1 MEEYLPQYTQL
12 LGLGLLWVTVHCSG
26 MCGPIVGSLVA
37 TQSGA
42 HGPGEADASWFTQL
56 RQRAGNVLAYQ
67 GGRAL
72 TYALIGAAAGL
83 AGAAAE
89 AFIGPLTKVAG
100 LLVAVALVGAGLL
113 RIEPVAKRLK
123 LPSGSSTSSATGK
136 FLGNVMR
143 RVRRLAPRRG
153 PMQMMLIGAVMGLL
167 PCMLMFWVLG
177 LSASTASPL
186 HGALIMVGLV
196 ALTTPVLLFAGT
208 APLVCKPAVRQ
219 LGEKIIPYAII
230 LSGLWLGLIS
240 AAANGW
246 IDHLHV
252 PFELFGEKLVIM
264 FW

>member
-1 MEEYLPQYTQL
+1 MEEYPPQYTQL

-37 TQSGA
+37 SRSQEGT
-42 HGPGEADASWFTQL
+42 WFEQL

-72 TYALIGAAAGL
+72 TYAAIGAAAGL
-83 AGAAAE
+83 AGAAVE
-89 AFIGPLTKVAG
+89 GVVGDLTRAAG
-100 LLVAVALVGAGLL
+100 LLVAVALVGVGLA
-113 RIEPVAKRLK
+113 RIEPIARRLK
-123 LPSGSSTSSATGK
+123 LSGGTATTSSTGK
-136 FLGNVMR
+136 FLGAAMR
-143 RVRRLAPRRG
+143 RVRNLVPRRG
-153 PMQMMLIGAVMGLL
+153 PLQMMAIGAVMGLL

-208 APLVCKPAVRQ
+208 APLVCKPALRR
-219 LGEKIIPYAII
+219 LGERLIPYAIV
-230 LSGLWLGLIS
+230 LSGVWMGLIS

-246 IDHLHV
+246 IDHLHL
-252 PFELFGEKLVIM
+252 PFELFGEKLVVM

>member
-37 TQSGA
+37 SQSSGA
-42 HGPGEADASWFTQL
+42 EDESWFAQF
-56 RQRAGNVLAYQ
+56 RRRAGNVLAYQ

-83 AGAAAE
+83 VGAAAE
-89 AFIGPLTKVAG
+89 AFIGPVTKVAG
-100 LLVAVALVGAGLL
+100 LVVAVALMAVGLL
-113 RIEPVAKRLK
+113 RIEPVAKHLQ
-123 LPSGSSTSSATGK
+123 LPTGSSAGSATGK
-136 FLGNVMR
+136 FLGGVMR
-143 RVRRLAPRRG
+143 RVRKLAPRRG
-153 PMQMMLIGAVMGLL
+153 PLQMMVIGAVMGLL

-219 LGEKIIPYAII
+219 LGEKLIPYAIV

-240 AAANGW
+240 IAANGW